1 MKTPFYIK
9 ILLTISIIIIFAQ
22 QDLQS
27 CTNKALIEAEPNP
40 ATHYV
45 EFTYQLSDIDKEGII
60 MITDMNGKQIQSF
73 TLKYSKGIQAWDT
86 RKVPAGSYV
95 YTLKTKYFE
104 KSAKLIINH

>member
-1 MKTPFYIK
+1 
-9 ILLTISIIIIFAQ
+9 
-22 QDLQS
+22 
-27 CTNKALIEAEPNP
+27 
-40 ATHYV
+40 
-45 EFTYQLSDIDKEGII
+45 